1 MPQIRIYDSQ
11 ANPGTVQ
18 GSRRATAADAG
29 GQSAA
34 GLNAVGGALGS
45 VQKAIDDKRERDAV
59 YWAENTLAKARGEWS
74 QRMVAAQQNAPP
86 GAPEFTQQFLDSFDE
101 YKQSLAQ
108 AAPTEKSRR
117 ALQTDLENLRAI
129 FAQKAVVFEA
139 AQGAQHRATLAGQT
153 LDDNLNSVR
162 ADPTLLG
169 DALAQNKRMID
180 GLQIPA
186 DMKTDMHTRSLQD
199 TSLAAIDGQLDAA
212 DTVEAAQAIA
222 DDLRKSGRWKESL
235 STQGYAR
242 ALARADT
249 KVNQL
254 KAQERKAVVDGLADA
269 IPEMEAGIR
278 TDQAAHWEAQVEAVI
293 DDPKERR
300 DYVKRIRR
308 AAEIGDNS
316 NFVRGASPDEIL
328 ARRAQLEAQRQTPGD
343 YRLDAHALEN
353 FDAAVNLRN
362 RALEDDAATYVIQQ
376 SDDVQRAWAA
386 MAQEPTPENRQQY
399 VMTQAAEQARLKG
412 SDEDIDLLPKQY
424 LHSIGARLRQVENS
438 AEGAKNAYNALVS
451 EADAWGN
458 HWPMVYRQLAR
469 EKILSGHQLIAA
481 RMSRVDQRMGAEN
494 LLTAAAISKDLDKQF
509 DDKAVLT
516 DLKLSVHE
524 NLADLQGTLAYQ
536 AGGPEW
542 YARFQDSTNTLAR
555 YYMTQGATAADAAA
569 RAASEIVNNDYSFHG
584 TFRVPTRVSE
594 PEAVAAGAEYLQA
607 QLDSMGYDIVPPPSL
622 AGMDPELVKP
632 IVMDRLRSEGVWV
645 TNANET
651 GLVLVNPMD
660 NAPVMVQ
667 EGGKIKTLEVTWD
680 RLREAERERFAREQ
694 RDAIPGP

>member
-108 AAPTEKSRR
+108 NAPTEKSRR
-117 ALQTDLENLRAI
+117 ALQVDLENLRAT

-212 DTVEAAQAIA
+212 DTVEAAQAVA
-222 DDLRKSGRWKESL
+222 DDLRKSGRWKKDL

-412 SDEDIDLLPKQY
+412 SDEDIDLLPKPY
-424 LHSIGARLRQVENS
+424 LQAMSARLHHIDS
-438 AEGAKNAYNALVS
+438 TPEGAKDAAAALAS
-451 EADAWGN
+451 EQSAWGDS
-458 HWPMVYRQLAR
+458 WPLVYKQLVR
-469 EKILSGHQLIAA
+469 EKVLEGPQLVAA
-481 RMSRVDQRMGAEN
+481 SMDAVSQRISAEN
-494 LLTAAAISKDLDKQF
+494 LLVAASIGERELRKTFAEPEALSE
-509 DDKAVLT
+509 
-516 DLKLSVHE
+516 LKRYVHAE
-524 NLADLQGTLAYQ
+524 LAELQGTLAYQ
-536 AGGPEW
+536 DGGQIW
-542 YARFQDSTNTLAR
+542 YSRFKDSADTLAMYYVSRGMTTIDAAKRATKEIINQR
-555 YYMTQGATAADAAA
+555 YTYHGTYRVPHHAGDADA
-569 RAASEIVNNDYSFHG
+569 I
-584 TFRVPTRVSE
+584 
-594 PEAVAAGAEYLQA
+594 AAGAEQSRAHINALGFEYVAPRSLQG
-607 QLDSMGYDIVPPPSL
+607 LDP
-622 AGMDPELVKP
+622 ALVHQ
-632 IVMDRLRSEGVWV
+632 VTMDRIRSEGIWV
-645 TNANET
+645 TNGNET

-660 NAPVMVQ
+660 NSPVVVRDPD
-667 EGGKIKTLEVTWD
+667 GKTRHLELTWD
-680 RLREAERERFAREQ
+680 ELRDNRFRFESDQ
-694 RDAIPGP
+694 LQGP